1 MFRRLF
7 LDHPESVG
15 ETYFEHM
22 GVASR
27 FGLRMI
33 AGGLGCTIHALLPF
47 LFKTRGSDT
56 VQALNAELVAKRN
69 AARAAQTQ
77 MRTVE
82 YII

>member
-7 LDHPESVG
+7 FDHPASVG
-15 ETYFEHM
+15 ESYFEHM

-27 FGLRMI
+27 FGFRMI
-33 AGGLGCTIHALLPF
+33 GGGLGCAIHAFLPF